1 MYLLAP
7 LVLTLALSGALYK
20 TKEVWSQVQFKAQTE
35 GTTESYAGYIQS
47 ASEAFRGR
55 ERVNV
60 LGFDPDQQRTGSGFG
75 HPGAFW
81 NPGAMHVGA
90 FQYGPKGQGRTLQNP
105 MRAEI

>member
-55 ERVNV
+55 ERVNM
-60 LGFDPDQQRTGSGFG
+60 LGWDPDVDKSGN
-75 HPGAFW
+75 PW
-81 NPGAMHVGA
+81 NPGSMHVGS
-90 FQYGPKGQGRTLQNP
+90 FQYGYKGQGRTLETA
-105 MRAEI
+105 MTAEIRR

>member
-20 TKEVWSQVQFKAQTE
+20 TKEVWSQVQFKGQTE
-35 GTTESYAGYIQS
+35 GAAQGYD
-47 ASEAFRGR
+47 ASRFFAPPVSRLFDKQGGGEAYFAR
-55 ERVNV
+55 ERVSQ
-60 LGFDPDQQRTGSGFG
+60 LG
-75 HPGAFW
+75 W
-81 NPGAMHVGA
+81 NPGEMHVGA

>member
-35 GTTESYAGYIQS
+35 GAAEKYVPTGYTQS

-60 LGFDPDQQRTGSGFG
+60 LGWDPGE
-75 HPGAFW
+75 
-81 NPGAMHVGA
+81 MHVGA
-90 FQYGPKGQGRTLQNP
+90 FQYGYKGQGRTLETA
-105 MRAEI
+105 MTAEIRR

>member
-35 GTTESYAGYIQS
+35 GTTERYAGYIQS
-47 ASEAFRGR
+47 ARETYRGR
-55 ERVNV
+55 ERVNL
-60 LGFDPDQQRTGSGFG
+60 LGFDPDAPSGSGFG
-75 HPGAFW
+75 APGFW
-81 NPGAMHVGA
+81 NPGGMHVGA

>member
-47 ASEAFRGR
+47 S
-55 ERVNV
+55 
-60 LGFDPDQQRTGSGFG
+60 GSGFG
-75 HPGAFW
+75 APGFW
-81 NPGAMHVGA
+81 NPGGMHVGA